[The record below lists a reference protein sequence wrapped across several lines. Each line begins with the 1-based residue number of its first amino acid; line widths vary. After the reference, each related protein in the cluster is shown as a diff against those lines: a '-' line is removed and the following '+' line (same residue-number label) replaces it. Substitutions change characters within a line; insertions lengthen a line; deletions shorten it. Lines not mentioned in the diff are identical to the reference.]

1 MPMKI
6 VFTGGGTGGHFYPLI
21 AVAESIREIAENEK
35 IIDPVLYYIG
45 PTILDERA
53 LAEQDII
60 FKQSPAGKWRRYFS
74 VNNLFDLIKTI
85 VGVIKATFQLYSI
98 YPDVVFSKGG
108 YASFPTTYAARLLTI
123 PVVVHES
130 DAVAGRAN
138 TITAKWARAVAI
150 SYPGT
155 ESQFPKVNKKDLAL
169 IGNPIRSTLWKPAK
183 EGAHEFLELKKD
195 IPTILVLGG
204 SQGAEVINEALMNAL
219 PELLQKYQVVHQ
231 TGAANYQQVTA
242 LANVILKDHPHQE
255 RYRPYGFLNALALRM
270 AAGVSGLVISRA
282 GSGTIFE
289 VAAWGIPAII
299 IPIPE
304 EVSHDQTK
312 NAFAYARSGAATVV
326 VQQNLSPH
334 ILVSE
339 ITRIMND
346 TAMHARMSEAA
357 KSFARPDAAEKIA
370 RMLLS
375 IGLEHEA

>member
-1 MPMKI
+1 MKI

-45 PTILDERA
+45 PSVLDERA

-74 VNNLFDLIKTI
+74 VNNLFDLVRTI

-98 YPDVVFSKGG
+98 YPDVILSKGG

-138 TITAKWARAVAI
+138 IIASKWARAVGI

-155 ESQFPKVNKKDLAL
+155 ETQFPNVDKKNLAL
-169 IGNPIRSTLWKPAK
+169 TGNPIRKALRAPAK
-183 EGAHEFLELKKD
+183 EGAYEFLELQPD
-195 IPTILVLGG
+195 VPVILVLGG
-204 SQGAEVINEALMNAL
+204 SQGAEAVNEALLNAL
-219 PELLQKYQVVHQ
+219 PELLNKYQIIHQ
-231 TGAANYQQVTA
+231 TGTANYDNIKR
-242 LANVILKDHPHQE
+242 LANVITHDHPHKE
-255 RYRPYGFLNALALRM
+255 RYRAYGFLNALAMRM
-270 AAGVSGLVISRA
+270 SAGVASLVISRA

-289 VAAWGIPAII
+289 VAAWGLPSIL

-312 NAFAYARSGAATVV
+312 NAFTYARTGAATVL
-326 VQQNLSPH
+326 VQANLSPH
-334 ILVSE
+334 IIVSE
-339 ITRIMND
+339 VSRIMD
-346 TAMHARMSEAA
+346 DPQVQSRMSDAA
-357 KSFARPDAAEKIA
+357 KTFARPDAAEKIA

>member
-1 MPMKI
+1 MKI

-21 AVAESIREIAENEK
+21 AVAEAIHEIVEDEK
-35 IIDPVLYYIG
+35 IIDPTLYYIG
-45 PTILDERA
+45 PHVLDERA
-53 LAEQDII
+53 LAEQDIV

-74 VNNLFDLIKTI
+74 ANNFLDILKTI
-85 VGVIKATFQLYSI
+85 IGIIKATLQLHSI

-138 TITAKWARAVAI
+138 TITSKWARAVAI

-155 ESQFPKVNKKDLAL
+155 ETQFPKVAKKDIAL

-183 EGAHEFLELKKD
+183 EGSHEFLELKKD
-195 IPTILVLGG
+195 IPTLLVLGG
-204 SQGAEVINEALMNAL
+204 SQGAEAINEALLNAL
-219 PELLQKYQVVHQ
+219 PELLNKYQVIHQ
-231 TGAANYQQVTA
+231 TGSANYEATTS
-242 LANVILKDHPHQE
+242 LANVILDKHPHRE

-270 AAGVSGLVISRA
+270 SAGVSSLVISRA

-289 VAAWGIPAII
+289 IAAWGIPSII

-304 EVSHDQTK
+304 KISHDQTK

-326 VQQNLSPH
+326 VQENLSPH

-339 ITRIMND
+339 VSRIMN
-346 TAMHARMSEAA
+346 TPNTHTSMSESA
-357 KSFARPDAAEKIA
+357 KTFARPDAAKKIA
-370 RMLLS
+370 RMLLN
-375 IGLEHEA
+375 IGLEHES

>member
-1 MPMKI
+1 MKI

-74 VNNLFDLIKTI
+74 IDNIFDLIKTVI
-85 VGVIKATFQLYSI
+85 GVIKATFQLYSI

-155 ESQFPKVNKKDLAL
+155 ESQFPQVNKKDLAL

-219 PELLQKYQVVHQ
+219 PELLNHYQVIHQ
-231 TGAANYQQVTA
+231 TGAANFAQTQS
-242 LANVILKDHPHQE
+242 LANVILKDHPHKE

-270 AAGVSGLVISRA
+270 AAGVSGLVLSRA

-299 IPIPE
+299 VPIPE
-304 EVSHDQTK
+304 EISHDQTK
-312 NAFAYARSGAATVV
+312 NAFAYARCGAATVV
-326 VQQNLSPH
+326 VQANLSPH

-346 TAMHARMSEAA
+346 RAMHARMSEAA